1 VNVPRTLAWAALDEG
16 DLVTSR
22 ARRPLS
28 TALLNL
34 LPIVILVGSVSA
46 DRFGIRWHGVNL
58 RLELIAAVVLAV
70 WAFVT
75 WRVAAVHIGV
85 VEWCLAGWLAV
96 GAFSSVVFSPAPRDS
111 LRLTLLLVGMVALYG
126 VTVVFLRSRADLVR
140 AAVVWIAVGT
150 VVAVIGIVDAILYA
164 LLGTHMGIAFDG
176 TAYGTVVV
184 YAPRVTSTLW
194 EANIFGS
201 YMLIV
206 WALAFAL
213 NLSPAARTPGRAWAL
228 RIAMAAATAGIVI
241 STTRVV
247 WVVAP
252 LMMLGMLAVALQRGL
267 FAQRKRL
274 ADFINPSL
282 AGIAIGLALATA
294 MSVVDCPMTTS
305 TSSQAAAV
313 TPVVGAG
320 PAPAAANP
328 TVGPGCLRGGSVF
341 MQHSR
346 GFFAAGS
353 TSSFTGRLKI
363 AQQALKGW
371 LHRPLLGYGSGSY
384 SYVFGA
390 AAGGWLGNLPLH
402 ILFDTGIV
410 GFILLLVALVAAGRA
425 AFRALGAAAP
435 TRPSPASGGG
445 TSPWEPAHYVLF
457 GLVAAG
463 LALLATYE
471 FTDGTWLGF
480 TWVFLGMLVAGGR
493 LTRGIAPRL
502 RSA

>member
-1 VNVPRTLAWAALDEG
+1 MSVPRSRSWATLDDREAT
-16 DLVTSR
+16 TSR
-22 ARRPLS
+22 ARRPVS

-34 LPIVILVGSVSA
+34 LPLVLLVGAVSA

-58 RLELIAAVVLAV
+58 RLELIAAVVLA
-70 WAFVT
+70 AGAIVT
-75 WRVAAVHIGV
+75 WRVATLRLGLI
-85 VEWCLAGWLAV
+85 EWCLAGWLAV
-96 GAFSSVVFSPAPRDS
+96 GAFSSVVFSPARGDS

-126 VTVVFLRSRADLVR
+126 VTVVFLRTRADLVR

-150 VVAVIGIVDAILYA
+150 VVAVIGMVDAILYA
-164 LLGTHMGIAFDG
+164 LVGSHVGIAFDG
-176 TAYGTVVV
+176 TAYGTLVVF
-184 YAPRVTSTLW
+184 APRVTSTMW

-213 NLSPAARTPGRAWAL
+213 SLSPAARTPGRVWAL
-228 RIAMAAATAGIVI
+228 RIAMAAATTGIVI

-252 LMMLGMLAVALQRGL
+252 LLMLSMLAVALQRRL
-267 FAQRKRL
+267 LTWRRQL
-274 ADFINPSL
+274 ADFLNPTL
-282 AGIAIGLALATA
+282 AGLAVGLALATA
-294 MSVVDCPMTTS
+294 MSVVDCPMTIS
-305 TSSQAAAV
+305 SSSQPAAV

-328 TVGPGCLRGGSVF
+328 ILGPGCVTGDSVF

-371 LHRPLLGYGSGSY
+371 LHRPVLGYGSGSY

-410 GFILLLVALVAAGRA
+410 GFVLLLVALVAAGRA
-425 AFRALGAAAP
+425 AFRALGAA
-435 TRPSPASGGG
+435 G
-445 TSPWEPAHYVLF
+445 TAWEPAHYVLF

-493 LTRGIAPRL
+493 LTRGMGPQL
-502 RSA
+502 RTA